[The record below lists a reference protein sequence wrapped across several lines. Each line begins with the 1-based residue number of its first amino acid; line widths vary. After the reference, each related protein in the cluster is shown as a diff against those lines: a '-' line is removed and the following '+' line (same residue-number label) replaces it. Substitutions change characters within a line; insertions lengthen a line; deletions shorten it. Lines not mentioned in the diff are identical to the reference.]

1 MQKLLDF
8 VDWSSLRESE
18 GTGLT
23 QEQEEFLNKYTEGS
37 WSYNSQTGLV
47 DVEGSFDCRSE
58 RLKTLSGVKFGKVS
72 GSFDCSGNKLTSLEG
87 APQEVGG
94 DFYCQRNKLTSLEGA
109 PQEIRG
115 DFVCYSNSLTSLEG
129 APQEVGGYFYCSG
142 NKLTSLEGAPQEIRG
157 DFVCYS
163 NSLTSLEGAPQEVG
177 GYFYCSGNKLT
188 SLEGAP
194 REVGKNFDC
203 SGNKLMTLE
212 GAPREVGGDFLCDA
226 FELSQGEWNLEG
238 WLNKMKEG
246 DQEVQKLIL
255 TLLTPEILNQ
265 EIQKDPAGMIMKLKS
280 VWNYP
285 DFEKIKKGLK
295 FPDDFGDVDR
305 MIKSLNRMDDI
316 KDFI

>member
-94 DFYCQRNKLTSLEGA
+94 DFYCQR
-109 PQEIRG
+109 
-115 DFVCYSNSLTSLEG
+115 
-129 APQEVGGYFYCSG
+129 

-316 KDFI
+316 KELVLI

>member
-72 GSFDCSGNKLTSLEG
+72 GSFD
-87 APQEVGG
+87 
-94 DFYCQRNKLTSLEGA
+94 
-109 PQEIRG
+109 
-115 DFVCYSNSLTSLEG
+115 
-129 APQEVGGYFYCSG
+129 CSG